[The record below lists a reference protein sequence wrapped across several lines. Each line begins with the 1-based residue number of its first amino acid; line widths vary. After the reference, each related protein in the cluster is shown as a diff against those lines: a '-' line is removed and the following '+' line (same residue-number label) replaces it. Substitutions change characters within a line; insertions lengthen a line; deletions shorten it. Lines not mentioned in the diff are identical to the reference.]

1 MVEAIS
7 DSKRE
12 LLCSVAGSSHSV
24 GAILLRNCDTAS
36 AWDDLVDM
44 YSGKVQNDEQPQS
57 SSSNRKRKNNDR
69 VEDLAAKLRN
79 VDESKPSTSFV
90 KANQITCPVCEHV
103 ISSNA
108 LRAGDIVGRK
118 FIRHLRKHDGEL
130 DNPLKAPCTICFHFY
145 RISKMD
151 EHYKQEHGDV
161 AEDFG
166 SGTVISF
173 TNSTRRYQS
182 LVDSISAS
190 LKSSHPS
197 EDTCSRIPESSRF
210 NGSTRMGLVKAR
222 ESCRQKFISVS
233 DQNALFRFKY
243 RHTSSLP
250 FAWLCPLC
258 EESAATARCSSFH
271 NDISLRMFVLRH
283 FAIEHHDLEGLVPI
297 LQQEWAILSYEIG
310 FDLEFHVI
318 DTARLLRQCQRSA
331 FFYTL
336 RGLKTSHQDALVHE
350 MMGRSTA
357 KEDVCSEE
365 CAPKSFAYVLKK
377 SLSRHLSTAGHEW
390 LNAHNEP
397 SEFREVAEF
406 VDPLTITAENF
417 PSAYLCFSKCF
428 RIKEF
433 DAGES
438 ITFWKWQCLLTGNS
452 SEHSDEVIEFPSK
465 ELLKVYALKHFES
478 CHKDFFDTEFF
489 RYERSILQEEL
500 PCAPELYSYSPLKC
514 SFNGEPFDTA
524 NPNHFDIS
532 FRTKFMPRSCSD
544 VRVCGFCFWCGY
556 GAQFL
561 AHIASHGYVEHG
573 IALVDA
579 PGLSFPIS
587 LLSTDP
593 ENIDSERMGIPNE
606 LLGSRMG
613 IPNELLGSVG
623 LEALRQLSGDIDVS
637 NGSQNDSQPT
647 INSSELPSTVS
658 NTEPSVVR
666 NPSHPAEIFVPRS
679 ECSSRSNS
687 AMDHSLADCTEDT
700 IRDGDF
706 HNGSDGEDLPLF
718 KSLVTPKGESSDKRN
733 IVLMSEGKPE
743 SISAMDEYSSA
754 SNASEQD
761 VEPGETTTESDETRD
776 HKERIWRKYLWEG
789 PPPSP
794 LDAVQTSQLVCLS
807 RNECPFCNTASGSR
821 GLRVPSFAN
830 DEIKEECMIA
840 HIVKFHH
847 KDPDSRWV
855 LDAKRYRMSGD
866 ERRIPLK
873 FMLEPT
879 TEGCLRCSSCERAA
893 FDRLANLRVHW
904 NACVGVCGRYR
915 KELREGRPVLESP
928 LNLRTPKRRSKNE
941 AVKCPLPKCASA
953 WRPSFKYPN
962 SVTQIAHIISR
973 HVDDKE
979 AYDVA
984 MKLAQTEK
992 LLEEFPFLDVA
1003 KSFAKSSATENLL
1016 WLQCAKC
1023 DRGFHSPYELVQHAK
1038 RYHPTEEHY
1047 SGAPKCPFGCKKRLQ
1062 RLRSTVS
1069 DNVLRLLHVMIVH
1082 LPQEDAVS
1090 WVRKWI
1096 SRFDS
1101 EMENEPLFKFDV
1113 IQSLN
1118 TTVETGQCHIFCSW
1132 CSTMIEGSKYY
1143 AHRRRGSG
1151 CYGRPGEVSEQAL
1164 DLIEKSKSRVA
1175 RVKEAVPPPVP
1186 AKTKSPKTRKHNST
1200 SCKICSKNIIMSDKY
1215 SEAVSTF
1222 LHVLHIHLADQ
1233 DAQNSLIREYS
1244 TQCAME
1250 FPYID
1255 VKASVEVTASTGKPS
1270 LQCVICAF
1278 RTDTSRRIS
1287 MHARHH
1293 EDLMHDL
1300 GYYPDPCSCGQQI
1313 RVCGAVKESF
1323 QRLCHVLER
1332 HSADEDQM
1340 REAIAAFEIDYA
1352 VEDQILDRRRSLEL
1366 SVDGETTFACPRCD
1380 FSCHNSYA
1388 LIHHS
1393 KIHETTVPN
1402 NDKTEKKET
1411 PRKNESP
1418 IVCTICNRLLLRSSR
1433 YSARVTIL
1441 AHFVK
1446 FHRNSPKEV
1455 EKFLASGSWDV
1466 AGEFPFIDA
1475 VTSIKRGKL
1484 QCALCEAAFADTCP
1498 LLKHA
1503 TCVHEGH
1510 QKKCTEDN
1518 GGDESKP
1525 NVEVGES
1532 STKPT
1537 QRKSVISL
1545 NPGEELRDWI
1555 TRISSQAIPN
1565 EDKPLSRCSSR
1576 ASKRA
1581 SPIDKP
1587 EAPSDDENEDD
1598 QYNSLEINESE
1609 ENTRCGA
1616 ETPEPSGSQNDQE
1629 KPAKDSEPG
1638 EVASSGKEVGSKAP
1652 STPQPPEGGVSVSSV
1667 TGQLLSWL
1675 SKSSGTVI
1683 PPVQAQLLPHLQAE
1697 LAKKQQGSV
1706 EANLR
1711 DILGNTSPGGAAG
1724 ARSTT
1729 PKPLG
1734 RTLFDELPQR
1744 IVKDMKKQQIRPPTD
1759 ISHIEGAKGY
1769 PCNFCEF
1776 KGRTVN
1782 DIRRHTSTAHSEFF
1796 PSMSTKIVSPCHHC
1810 NEILD
1815 SRGKLLKHIGDCH
1828 EDIPLAFKCSYCP
1841 KTFATARGV
1850 REHERRS
1857 HESRLFLDAEHLV
1870 CPHCEQEFQNK
1881 RNRDEHVKRHGNPNS
1896 VIGRGF

>member
-36 AWDDLVDM
+36 AWDDL
-44 YSGKVQNDEQPQS
+44 
-57 SSSNRKRKNNDR
+57 
-69 VEDLAAKLRN
+69 
-79 VDESKPSTSFV
+79 SKPSTSFV

-182 LVDSISAS
+182 LVDSISA
-190 LKSSHPS
+190 
-197 EDTCSRIPESSRF
+197 
-210 NGSTRMGLVKAR
+210 
-222 ESCRQKFISVS
+222 
-233 DQNALFRFKY
+233 
-243 RHTSSLP
+243 
-250 FAWLCPLC
+250 LCPLC

-365 CAPKSFAYVLKK
+365 FCICL
-377 SLSRHLSTAGHEW
+377 
-390 LNAHNEP
+390 
-397 SEFREVAEF
+397 
-406 VDPLTITAENF
+406 
-417 PSAYLCFSKCF
+417 
-428 RIKEF
+428 EF

-452 SEHSDEVIEFPSK
+452 AEHSDEVIEFPSK

-500 PCAPELYSYSPLKC
+500 PCAPELYPYSPLKC

-524 NPNHFDIS
+524 
-532 FRTKFMPRSCSD
+532 
-544 VRVCGFCFWCGY
+544 
-556 GAQFL
+556 
-561 AHIASHGYVEHG
+561 

-593 ENIDSERMGIPNE
+593 ENIDSE
-606 LLGSRMG
+606 RMG

-658 NTEPSVVR
+658 NSEPSVVR
-666 NPSHPAEIFVPRS
+666 NPSQPAEIFVPRS

-733 IVLMSEGKPE
+733 IVLLSEGKPE

-855 LDAKRYRMSGD
+855 LDAKR
-866 ERRIPLK
+866 
-873 FMLEPT
+873 
-879 TEGCLRCSSCERAA
+879 
-893 FDRLANLRVHW
+893 
-904 NACVGVCGRYR
+904 
-915 KELREGRPVLESP
+915 
-928 LNLRTPKRRSKNE
+928 
-941 AVKCPLPKCASA
+941 VKCPLPKCASA

-973 HVDDKE
+973 HVDEKE

-1096 SRFDS
+1096 R
-1101 EMENEPLFKFDV
+1101 
-1113 IQSLN
+1113 
-1118 TTVETGQCHIFCSW
+1118 
-1132 CSTMIEGSKYY
+1132 
-1143 AHRRRGSG
+1143 
-1151 CYGRPGEVSEQAL
+1151 SEQAL

-1233 DAQNSLIREYS
+1233 DAQNSLIRESVVSITYS
-1244 TQCAME
+1244 AQCAME

-1340 REAIAAFEIDYA
+1340 REAIAAFETDYA

-1366 SVDGETTFACPRCD
+1366 SVDGETTFACPR
-1380 FSCHNSYA
+1380 
-1388 LIHHS
+1388 
-1393 KIHETTVPN
+1393 TVPN

-1411 PRKNESP
+1411 PRKN
-1418 IVCTICNRLLLRSSR
+1418 
-1433 YSARVTIL
+1433 
-1441 AHFVK
+1441 
-1446 FHRNSPKEV
+1446 
-1455 EKFLASGSWDV
+1455 GSWDV

-1503 TCVHEGH
+1503 TCVHEGNFVVVFVIFHHSLFSH

-1576 ASKRA
+1576 ASRRA

-1587 EAPSDDENEDD
+1587 ETPSDDENEDD

-1616 ETPEPSGSQNDQE
+1616 ETPEPSGSQYDQE
-1629 KPAKDSEPG
+1629 KSAKDSESG
-1638 EVASSGKEVGSKAP
+1638 DVASSGKEVGSKAP
-1652 STPQPPEGGVSVSSV
+1652 STPQPSETGVSVSSV

-1697 LAKKQQGSV
+1697 SAKKQQGSV

-1711 DILGNTSPGGAAG
+1711 DILGNTSPGGAGA

-1744 IVKDMKKQQIRPPTD
+1744 IVKDMKKQQIRPPVD

-1769 PCNFCEF
+1769 P
-1776 KGRTVN
+1776 
-1782 DIRRHTSTAHSEFF
+1782 
-1796 PSMSTKIVSPCHHC
+1796 
-1810 NEILD
+1810 
-1815 SRGKLLKHIGDCH
+1815 
-1828 EDIPLAFKCSYCP
+1828 CSYCP